1 MIRLLPLLVLP
12 LLAACATQPAYERPA
27 VELPAAWKES
37 APRFAED
44 GKWWRIYE
52 DAELNTLIDEAL
64 VKNADLVI
72 AAARVDE
79 ARALVGETRAGLL
92 PTIDARGSG
101 TRQQV
106 SARTA
111 TFPPRG
117 VLPREFSDYRA
128 TL

>member
-1 MIRLLPLLVLP
+1 MTRSIA
-12 LLAACATQPAYERPA
+12 LALSLSIAGCSATKDYERPA

-44 GKWWRIYE
+44 GKWWSIYG
-52 DAELNTLIDEAL
+52 DAELNALIEEAL
-64 VKNADLVI
+64 AKNADLVI

-101 TRQQV
+101 
-106 SARTA
+106 
-111 TFPPRG
+111 
-117 VLPREFSDYRA
+117 
-128 TL
+128 

>member
-1 MIRLLPLLVLP
+1 MRHILTSSLVL
-12 LLAACATQPAYERPA
+12 LLAACSTQPPYERPQ

-52 DAELNTLIDEAL
+52 DSELNSLVEEAQA
-64 VKNADLVI
+64 KNSDLVI

-79 ARALVGETRAGLL
+79 ARALVGEIEGAYL

-106 SARTA
+106 STRTA
-111 TFPPRG
+111 
-117 VLPREFSDYRA
+117 
-128 TL
+128 